1 MMPTNAGPKKETI
14 GSMAGRS
21 AWRKMM
27 RLMGRPLAR
36 AVRIKGLFNTSI
48 IVPRVIRAILDT

>member
-1 MMPTNAGPKKETI
+1 
-14 GSMAGRS
+14 MAGRS
-21 AWRKMM
+21 AWRRMM

-48 IVPRVIRAILDT
+48 IAPRVIRAILDT